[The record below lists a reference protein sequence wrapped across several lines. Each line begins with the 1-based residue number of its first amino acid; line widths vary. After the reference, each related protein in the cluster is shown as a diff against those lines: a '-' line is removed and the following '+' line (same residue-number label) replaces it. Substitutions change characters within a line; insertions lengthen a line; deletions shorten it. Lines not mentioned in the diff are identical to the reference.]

1 MEFGDVRRESYGIG
15 SRDRLTGNTYFM
27 EPKKIKVL
35 VVEDSPTARE
45 LLLHVLSAEPDLQVT
60 CVAHNGE
67 EAVAAVKRERPDV
80 VTMDLQMPRLD
91 GYQATR
97 AIMETCPVPIIV
109 VSNTIDQNEVAT
121 SFHALEAG
129 AVMALG
135 KPAGP
140 GHPEYENRA
149 RELVTAIRL
158 MSEIKVVRR
167 LARHKYRINPAEA
180 PLTQTSFPSRE
191 VRVVGIGA
199 STGGPL
205 VLQRI
210 LRALPGDFPAPIF
223 VVQHMADGFI
233 SGLAEWLDQSC
244 ALTVQLAQ
252 HDLVAQPHHVYI
264 APDGHQLGVYSSGRM
279 WLAKGLGEEGFCPSV
294 SHLFRSLAQTYGA
307 RAVGVLLTGMGED
320 GAAGMK
326 LMREQGALTI
336 AQDKQSSVVFGM
348 PAEAI
353 RLNAV
358 ERVLSPTEI
367 PPVLL
372 AAFGQNNLKRKAQ

>member
-1 MEFGDVRRESYGIG
+1 MSL
-15 SRDRLTGNTYFM
+15 LTDACIIASDLPPMKTG
-27 EPKKIKVL
+27 KIKVL

-45 LLLHVLSAEPDLQVT
+45 LLLHVLGGTPDLQVT

-140 GHPEYENRA
+140 GHPEYETRA
-149 RELVTAIRL
+149 HELVTAIRL

-167 LARHKYRINPAEA
+167 LAKNKIRTKQPDLTVFQSILPARQIRA
-180 PLTQTSFPSRE
+180 
-191 VRVVGIGA
+191 VGIGA

-233 SGLAEWLDQSC
+233 SGLAEWLDQSSE
-244 ALTVQLAQ
+244 LKVQLAQ
-252 HDLVAQPHHVYI
+252 QNLVAQSRHVYI
-264 APDGHQLGVYSSGRM
+264 APDKHQLGVYPSGRM
-279 WLAKGLGEEGFCPSV
+279 WLASGANEDGFCPSI
-294 SHLFRSLAQTYGA
+294 SHLFRSLAQAYGA
-307 RAVGVLLTGMGED
+307 HAAGVLLTGMGED
-320 GAAGMK
+320 GAAGLK
-326 LMREQGALTI
+326 LLRERGALTI

-358 ERVLSPTEI
+358 EQVLTPAEI
-367 PPVLL
+367 PPALL
-372 AAFGQNNLKRKAQ
+372 AALGQNNLNASH